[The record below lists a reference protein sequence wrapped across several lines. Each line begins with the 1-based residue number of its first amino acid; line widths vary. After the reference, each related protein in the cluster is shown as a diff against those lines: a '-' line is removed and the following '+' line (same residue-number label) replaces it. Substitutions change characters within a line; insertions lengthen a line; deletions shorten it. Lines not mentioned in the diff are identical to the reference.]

1 MFFVQ
6 KDMINCKTH
15 AMSNGN
21 NGALAAPA
29 SSDFTVFSVEVTILV
44 ANSGMGTLN

>member
-6 KDMINCKTH
+6 KDMVNCKAHT
-15 AMSNGN
+15 MSD
-21 NGALAAPA
+21 GALAAPA
-29 SSDFTVFSVEVTILV
+29 SGDFTVFSVEVTIFV

>member
-6 KDMINCKTH
+6 KNMVNCKTYT
-15 AMSNGN
+15 MSNGN
-21 NGALAAPA
+21 NSTFAPSA
-29 SSDFTVFSVEVTILV
+29 SSDFTVFSVEVTVLV